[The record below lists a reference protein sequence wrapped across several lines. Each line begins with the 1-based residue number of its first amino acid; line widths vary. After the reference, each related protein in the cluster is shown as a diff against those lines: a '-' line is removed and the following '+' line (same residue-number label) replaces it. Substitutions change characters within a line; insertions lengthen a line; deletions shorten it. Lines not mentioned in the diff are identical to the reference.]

1 MREMMFLVL
10 VVMVK
15 TCMAVELTKM
25 RLARSVAGKNI
36 LVTNILYR
44 LTQARAVLLLNHSG
58 VQRSSAASLSR

>member
-1 MREMMFLVL
+1 MMFLVL
-10 VVMVK
+10 VMMVK
-15 TCMAVELTKM
+15 TCMAVELTKV

>member
-15 TCMAVELTKM
+15 TCMAVELTKV

>member
-1 MREMMFLVL
+1 MMFLVL

-15 TCMAVELTKM
+15 TCMAVELTKV